1 MRIPLSWLKEY
12 VDAALPVAEL
22 AHRLTLAGVEV
33 GGVEQV
39 GGEWQGCTV
48 GHVLSREP
56 HPNADRLSLCTVDD
70 GTDQFRV
77 VCGAPNVA
85 AGQRIAFAHVGAKL
99 RDPDSGK
106 LETLKA
112 AKIRGETSQGMIC
125 SERELGLGEDHT
137 GILVLP
143 KDALVGTPL
152 SDYLGDT
159 VLELEVTAN
168 RPDCLSVLGVA
179 YEVGAIMGT
188 PVRDPGLTYPEGDR
202 PIGEQAAV
210 EVLDADLCPRYTA
223 SLVTGVTVGPSP
235 GWMQDRLLK
244 GGMRPINN
252 VVDVTNYVMLE
263 YGQPLHAFDFEAL
276 KGHRIVVRQAAPGEI
291 LVSLDGVER
300 NLAPP
305 MLVIADERDPVG
317 MAGVIGG
324 GNSEVSRMTT
334 AVLLESAS
342 FHPINTRRTA
352 DALGARTEA
361 SLRFEKGL
369 RPELPPIAL
378 RRATQLILQLA
389 GGTAAQGIVDVY
401 PGASGPRTVTLTL
414 ARLEQVL
421 GMSLPLK
428 QVTSAL
434 ASLGFQPTPQGWDA
448 VQVTTPPWRADVSI
462 EDDLVEEVARV
473 VGYDQVPTAALATP
487 LPAHQPD
494 PARQLRERLQDLL
507 AAGGFQESISYSI
520 VSRESL
526 ERAEVWPEEVL
537 PKPLR
542 IANPL
547 SLEHEWARPSL
558 RPSLLMT
565 LASNWRREEGFIRLF
580 EVGHVYSPRQ
590 GDLPLEGDVAIG
602 LLMGLREASSWHGAG
617 KPMGFYDAKGT
628 VEGLLERL
636 GLRAAYEPHEEPFFL
651 PGAAARISVDGG
663 EVGLLGEVAPAVLE
677 RFDINVNPVALFEL
691 DLASLLPK
699 LPPGGRGYQPLSH
712 FPGAPRDLALLVG
725 LEVPAA
731 RVQEIVERHPLVAE
745 VTLFD
750 VYAGAQVPQG
760 ARSLAYRV
768 LFQSPE
774 RTLTAAE
781 VAEAMEDLLT
791 QLQREVGAVQRQ
803 G

>member
-39 GGEWQGCTV
+39 VGDWQGCTV
-48 GHVLSREP
+48 GHVLSVDP
-56 HPNADRLSLCTVDD
+56 HPNADRLTLCTVYD
-70 GTDQFRV
+70 GTEQLRV

-85 AGQRIAFAHVGAKL
+85 AGQKIAFAHVGARL

-106 LETLKA
+106 METLKA
-112 AKIRGETSQGMIC
+112 AKIRGELSQGMIG
-125 SERELGLGEDHT
+125 SERELGLGQDHA
-137 GILVLP
+137 GIMVLP
-143 KDALVGTPL
+143 QDAPVGTPL
-152 SDYLGDT
+152 ADYLGDT

-179 YEVGAIMGT
+179 YEVGAIVGA
-188 PVRDPGLTYPEGDR
+188 PVREPELSYPEAGR
-202 PIGEQAAV
+202 PIGEQATV
-210 EVLDADLCPRYTA
+210 EVQDAELCPRYTA
-223 SLVTGVTVGPSP
+223 SLVTGINVGPSP

-244 GGMRPINN
+244 VGMRPINN

-276 KGHRIVVRQAAPGEI
+276 KGKKIVVRQAAPGETLI
-291 LVSLDGVER
+291 SLDGAER
-300 NLAPP
+300 KLAPP

-324 GNSEVSRMTT
+324 GNSEVSETTT

-378 RRATQLILQLA
+378 RRATGLLLQLA
-389 GGTAAQGIVDVY
+389 GGTAAQGIVDIY
-401 PGASGPRTVTLTL
+401 PNASGPRTVTLTL

-421 GMSLPLK
+421 GMSLPLER
-428 QVTSAL
+428 VTDAL
-434 ASLGFQPTPQGWDA
+434 ASLGFQPAPQGSDA
-448 VQVTTPPWRADVSI
+448 VQATVPPWRADITI

-473 VGYDQVPTAALATP
+473 VGYDQIPTATLATP
-487 LPAHQPD
+487 IPTHQPD
-494 PARQLRERLQDLL
+494 PARGLKERLRDLL
-507 AAGGFQESISYSI
+507 AAGGFQETISYSL
-520 VSRESL
+520 VSREAL
-526 ERAEVWPEEVL
+526 VRAEAWPTEAL
-537 PKPLR
+537 PEPLR
-542 IANPL
+542 VANPL

-565 LASNWRREEGFIRLF
+565 LASNWRLEEGPIRLF
-580 EVGHVYSPRQ
+580 EVGRVYSPRP
-590 GDLPLEGDVAIG
+590 GDLPLEGDVA
-602 LLMGLREASSWHGAG
+602 MGLSLGSREAPSWHGAG
-617 KPMGFYDAKGT
+617 EPLGFYDAKGV

-636 GLRAAYEPHEEPFFL
+636 GLRAVYETHEESFFL
-651 PGAAARISVDGG
+651 PGAAARISVQGG
-663 EVGLLGEVAPAVLE
+663 EVGVLGEVSPAVLE
-677 RFDINVNPVALFEL
+677 RFDIDVGPVALFEL

-699 LPPGGRGYQPLSH
+699 LPPEGGGYQPLSH

-731 RVQEIVERHPLVAE
+731 RVQEIVERHPLVAG

-750 VYAGAQVPQG
+750 VYTGAQVPAG
-760 ARSLAYRV
+760 VRSLAYRV

-781 VAEAMEDLLT
+781 VAAAMEQLLA